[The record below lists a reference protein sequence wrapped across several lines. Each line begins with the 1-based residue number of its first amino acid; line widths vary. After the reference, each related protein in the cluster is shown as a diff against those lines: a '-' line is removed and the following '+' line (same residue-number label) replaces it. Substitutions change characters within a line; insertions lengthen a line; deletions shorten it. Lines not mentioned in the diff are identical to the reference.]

1 MRGQCPRMSKETI
14 STLGVSAPVK
24 AGPAQPLTTAIERRL
39 ARLETLLAER
49 HEGLPVWIRAPKS
62 GSEHFSG
69 ISRSKLYEG
78 AQLGHWRSVSLREPG
93 QIKGTRLFHLGS
105 ILEAIARQE
114 AAAEGSAK

>member
-1 MRGQCPRMSKETI
+1 MSKDI
-14 STLGVSAPVK
+14 SSTAGGNAPVT
-24 AGPAQPLTTAIERRL
+24 AGPAELAKSSTERRL

-62 GSEHFSG
+62 GSEHFTG
-69 ISRSKLYEG
+69 LSRSKLYEG

-105 ILEAIARQE
+105 VLDAIARHE
-114 AAAEGSAK
+114 AAAVETSAEGAAQ